1 MNCAIQLSVMKILYT
16 FSFVLSSFTS
26 FCQQADT
33 TAYTLSSVEVKAYG
47 QVRRFKD
54 VPAAVGFV
62 NGKIL
67 NRFNPA
73 SVIQAVNTVPG
84 VRMEERSPGSYRF
97 SIRGSSLR
105 SPFGVRNVKVYY
117 NDIPF
122 TDPGGHTYLN
132 GLGYYNF
139 GSMEILKGP
148 GSSLYGAGTGG
159 VLLIESQRAGE
170 DASVLGEFTAGSYGL
185 RNAFASATLGDA
197 DNKSQVGFQ
206 QQTSDGYRYHSK
218 LERKVLS
225 WTGNYHFGEKQ
236 LLKTTFLYSDLFY
249 ETPGALTK
257 AEYDVEPKGF
267 RPAGSGF
274 PSAEQAKASI
284 SQKTFLAGASFTHQ
298 FSPAIAN
305 QSTAYGMFTEL
316 RNPAIRN
323 YGKAMEPHVGGR
335 TVFTYKKQWTD
346 AELHVSFGGELQ
358 QGFATSTTLKNRSGQ
373 PDSLQTEDDIRIRQS
388 FLFLQAGFSLKNW
401 ELIAGGSLNG
411 SELRFQRTAPAPLP
425 EQRRTLNNQF
435 TPRVAIERRFPG
447 FTVYSSVS
455 KGFSPPTS
463 SELLPS
469 GSTINLA
476 LQAEEGTNYDL
487 GARGTFA
494 KDFTVD
500 VNAFFF
506 RLKNA
511 IVQRRDAGGGDYF
524 INAGRTAQKG
534 IETSLSY
541 SFLKNSTFFRPAT
554 AWINH
559 TYHHFR
565 YKEFKQL
572 TVDFSGKDLP
582 GTAPHTISSG
592 VEVMA
597 RNGLLANLTCFYSDR
612 TPLNDANTA
621 YAADFFILGAKLG
634 FEKLLGNKE
643 HLRLVAGADN
653 LLDRRYSLGNDIN
666 GFGGRYYNAAAGR
679 NFYVSLLLQ
688 VFTKR

>member
-1 MNCAIQLSVMKILYT
+1 MNCAIQSLLMKIFYT
-16 FSFVLSSFTS
+16 FAFILLSFKSI
-26 FCQQADT
+26 CQQTDT
-33 TAYTLSSVEVKAYG
+33 TANTLSSVEVKAYG

-54 VPAAVGFV
+54 VPAAVAFI
-62 NGKIL
+62 NGKTF
-67 NRFNPA
+67 NRFGSA
-73 SVIQAVNTVPG
+73 SVVQAVNTVPG

-159 VLLIESQRAGE
+159 VLLIDGLRTGE
-170 DASVLGEFTAGSYGL
+170 DANVLGEYTLGSFGL

-197 DNKSQVGFQ
+197 NSKSQVGFQ
-206 QQTSDGYRYHSK
+206 HQASDGYRYHSG

-236 LLKTTFLYSDLFY
+236 ALKTTFLYSDLFY

-257 AEYDVEPKGF
+257 AEYDANPRGF
-267 RPAGSGF
+267 RPAGGGF
-274 PSAEQAKASI
+274 PSAEQAGASI

-298 FSPAIAN
+298 FSSSITN

-323 YGKAMEPHVGGR
+323 YGKALEPHVGGR
-335 TVFTYKKQWTD
+335 TVFTYKKQWKNAD
-346 AELHVSFGGELQ
+346 LHVSFGGELQ
-358 QGFATSTTLKNRSGQ
+358 QGFATSTTLKNRGGQ

-388 FLFLQAGFSLKNW
+388 FLFLQTGFSLKGW

-411 SELRFQRTAPAPLP
+411 SALRFQRTAPDPLP

-435 TPRVAIERRFPG
+435 TPRLALERRFPG
-447 FTVYSSVS
+447 FTVYSSLS
-455 KGFSPPTS
+455 KGFSPPSS

-469 GSTINLA
+469 GSAINLS
-476 LQAEEGTNYDL
+476 LQAEEGANYDL
-487 GARGTFA
+487 GIRGTVA
-494 KDFTVD
+494 KELTFD
-500 VNAFFF
+500 VNAFFY
-506 RLKNA
+506 RLENA

-524 INAGRTAQKG
+524 INAGETAQKG

-541 SFLKNSTFFRPAT
+541 SFLKNSAFFRPANV
-554 AWINH
+554 WINH

-565 YKEFKQL
+565 YRDFKQL
-572 TVDFSGKDLP
+572 AIDYSGKALP
-582 GTAPHTISSG
+582 GTAPHTFSSG
-592 VEVMA
+592 IEIMA
-597 RNGLLANLTCFYSDR
+597 RNGLLGNMTFFYSGR

-621 YAADFFILGAKLG
+621 YADKYFLLGAKFG
-634 FEKLLGNKE
+634 FEKLFQNNV
-643 HLRLVAGADN
+643 HIRLVAGADN
-653 LLDRRYSLGNDIN
+653 LFDQRYSLGNDIN

-688 VFTKR
+688 LITNR